1 MSDTANGQK
10 KLIELLK
17 TSNKLFKSLQK
28 VSELNSNLVLISP
41 QNMKEAEE
49 IIKGLG
55 SRDLLKLVNEME
67 KRLSEI
73 QG

>member
-28 VSELNSNLVLISP
+28 VSDLNSNLVLISP
-41 QNMKEAEE
+41 KNMKEAEKT
-49 IIKGLG
+49 IKELG

-67 KRLSEI
+67 KRLYEI